1 MSTKKSHLTHKL
13 TLICLLTITIFS
25 YREAQATDSKA
36 QPFQS
41 ASEWQAANAQF
52 LDRYSQEKK
61 HILSHLGPVL
71 ICGHDSV
78 TLLNGPSKQT
88 LPFKSALHDHLKTSD
103 HEVLELY
110 LILRDHTGQTL
121 DSDTIARLNAIK
133 KTLAETERTVFTSNL
148 GDLTKTTALS
158 LLNRSI
164 AFVDLVLNARYVSE
178 SDLQTFTRSVGKDA
192 LANVDFAMKPYLDEL
207 QQLVDKLVRPL
218 SPPDIGRLHVIVYG
232 SHMAQ
237 QDNAEVQFFKKYLG
251 ETSEGMKI
259 IFCDE
264 AINDDAALDLLAT
277 HILDAS
283 IGKSFFGD
291 PWRMHRDLRADA
303 AHHYL
308 EDHELRLLP
317 K

>member
-1 MSTKKSHLTHKL
+1 MAPFLQLSSDRRPSLISPRESHQLRALLLRYPHSRPCPNPPTTIALVSHPQSRTTMSTKKSHLTHKL

-133 KTLAETERTVFTSNL
+133 K
-148 GDLTKTTALS
+148 
-158 LLNRSI
+158 
-164 AFVDLVLNARYVSE
+164 
-178 SDLQTFTRSVGKDA
+178 
-192 LANVDFAMKPYLDEL
+192 
-207 QQLVDKLVRPL
+207 
-218 SPPDIGRLHVIVYG
+218 
-232 SHMAQ
+232 
-237 QDNAEVQFFKKYLG
+237 
-251 ETSEGMKI
+251 
-259 IFCDE
+259 
-264 AINDDAALDLLAT
+264 
-277 HILDAS
+277 
-283 IGKSFFGD
+283 
-291 PWRMHRDLRADA
+291 
-303 AHHYL
+303 
-308 EDHELRLLP
+308 
-317 K
+317 